1 MASIYKKDGSP
12 YWWIC
17 YYVEGRKHDKSLKVH
32 NKEAAIRLRNKIEEQ
47 IVLGEAG
54 LLVQEERSID
64 EFVPIFIALSGNLG
78 ILMQVILWL
87 AVCLYRI

>member
-17 YYVEGRKHDKSLKVH
+17 YCVDGKKRDKSLKVR
-32 NKEAAIRLRNKIEEQ
+32 NKEVAIRLRNKIEEQ

-54 LLVQEERSID
+54 LFVQ
-64 EFVPIFIALSGNLG
+64 VKNL
-78 ILMQVILWL
+78 
-87 AVCLYRI
+87 